1 MILNDP
7 EPCTVMYFQSSS
19 PPPHKKKVLST
30 ILNDTLEEEEKI
42 INYGHR
48 INELKHK
55 IKICFI
61 STQQFF
67 TVVSNKKF

>member
-48 INELKHK
+48 IDLINLTPLRTKVLHVGD
-55 IKICFI
+55 I
-61 STQQFF
+61 SI
-67 TVVSNKKF
+67 